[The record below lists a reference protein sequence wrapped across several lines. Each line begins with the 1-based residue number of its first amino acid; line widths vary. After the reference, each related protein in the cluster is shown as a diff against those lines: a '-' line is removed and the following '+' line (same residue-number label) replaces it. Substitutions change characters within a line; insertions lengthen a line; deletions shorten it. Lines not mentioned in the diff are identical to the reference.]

1 MKTLQKIALSSLLT
15 GILFLSGCSNDDV
28 LSSDKILNT
37 NSLEDKSALDFVA
50 QLTPEQ
56 EENFNNCGEVF
67 LPEQQKMRGMRLLIR
82 TFLPH
87 GEYSIHPLNKL
98 KMLKPVPSVYGDH
111 IRHNTGL

>member
-56 EENFNNCGEVF
+56 
-67 LPEQQKMRGMRLLIR
+67 KKI
-82 TFLPH
+82 
-87 GEYSIHPLNKL
+87 SIIAERYFFPNSK
-98 KMLKPVPSVYGDH
+98 KCVECDY
-111 IRHNTGL
+111 